1 MNVEQM
7 VERLREHGYLPWHI
21 GCSTRGVW
29 TANFCNFYEFMER
42 RGQRGPRIGY
52 MDNSEISVTMQG
64 DTMHEAIKNVMEDV
78 CPLSQPE
85 PEYDMDAMLGL
96 KPEKIDNSGLDLA
109 AMLR

>member
-21 GCSTRGVW
+21 GCSTKGVW

-96 KPEKIDNSGLDLA
+96 KPEKIDTSGLDLA